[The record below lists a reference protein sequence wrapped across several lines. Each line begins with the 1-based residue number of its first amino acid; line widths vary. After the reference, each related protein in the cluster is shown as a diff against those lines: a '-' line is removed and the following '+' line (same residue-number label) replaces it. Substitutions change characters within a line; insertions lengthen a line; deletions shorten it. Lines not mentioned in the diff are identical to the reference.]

1 MGKILIT
8 STDMMMI
15 QFLIPHVKYLSEN
28 GFCVEIACSVVGDRL
43 EDVRKALEDVPCVI
57 HTVRLERSPASPRNL
72 LGYGDM
78 KRLLQENHYD
88 IIWTNEPVMGVVTR
102 LAARKARKT
111 GTKVIYMCH
120 GFHFYKG
127 ASLTN
132 WLIFYPVERVMSR
145 FCDMIVTINRE
156 DEARAK
162 TFHCPRVEHIDGI
175 GVDFSKRQCTVSRE
189 EKRKELGI
197 QTSDILVL
205 SVGEL
210 QTRKNHE
217 VILRAIAQLQ
227 NPSIKYYLCGKGVLQ
242 GHLEEL
248 TQKLGLQDQV
258 RFLGYRKDIP
268 EIMHA
273 ADIFAHPSKREG
285 LGLACLEA
293 MASGLPLV
301 TSNIQGIPDYV
312 ENGVTGFS
320 CGPEDADKFAEHLHI
335 LISDPSRRK
344 QIGERNQAM
353 SLKYAVES
361 IQSTILKMIDRIVSE
376 K

>member
-1 MGKILIT
+1 MRKILIT

-15 QFLIPHVKYLSEN
+15 QFLIPHVKHLSEN

-43 EDVRKALEDVPCVI
+43 EDVHKALEDVSCVI
-57 HTVRLERSPASPRNL
+57 HTVRLERSPVSPKNL

-78 KRLLQENHYD
+78 KRLLKENHYD

-102 LAARKARKT
+102 LAARKARKK
-111 GTKVIYMCH
+111 GTKVVYMCH

-127 ASLTN
+127 ASLAN
-132 WLIFYPVERVMSR
+132 WLIFYPVERFMSQ
-145 FCDMIVTINRE
+145 FCDMIVTINHE

-189 EKRKELGI
+189 EKRKELGLAD
-197 QTSDILVL
+197 SDILVL

-227 NPSIKYYLCGKGVLQ
+227 NPSIKYYLCGKGILQ
-242 GHLEEL
+242 GHLVEL
-248 TQKLGLQDQV
+248 TQKLGIQEQV

-268 EIMHA
+268 EIMSA

-312 ENGVTGFS
+312 ENGVTGFL
-320 CGPEDADKFAEHLHI
+320 CDPEDAAKFAEHLHV
-335 LISDPSRRK
+335 LISDPALRK
-344 QIGERNQAM
+344 QIGETNRTKSM
-353 SLKYAVES
+353 KYAVES
-361 IQSTILKMIDRIVSE
+361 IQPVILKIFDRIVPE
-376 K
+376 E

>member
-1 MGKILIT
+1 MKKLLIT

-15 QFLIPHVKYLSEN
+15 QFLIPHVRYLSEN
-28 GFCVEIACSVVGDRL
+28 GYAVEIACSVVGDRL
-43 EDVRKALEDVPCVI
+43 EDVRKALEGVPCTI
-57 HTVRLERSPASPRNL
+57 HTVRLERSPASPKNL
-72 LGYGDM
+72 LGYRDM
-78 KRLLQENHYD
+78 KQLLKENRYD

-111 GTKVIYMCH
+111 GTKVVYMCH

-127 ASLTN
+127 ASPVN
-132 WLIFYPVERVMSR
+132 WLIFYPVERFMSR
-145 FCDMIVTINRE
+145 FCDMIVTINHE

-162 TFHCPRVEHIDGI
+162 TFHCPRVEHINGI
-175 GVDFSKRQCTVSRE
+175 GVDFSKRQCTISRE
-189 EKRKELGI
+189 EKRRELGVCD
-197 QTSDILVL
+197 SDILVL

-217 VILRAIAQLQ
+217 VILRAIAKLQ
-227 NPSIKYYLCGKGVLQ
+227 NPNIKYFLCGKGVLQ
-242 GHLEEL
+242 DHLEEL
-248 TQKLGLQDQV
+248 AKTLGLQDQV
-258 RFLGYRKDIP
+258 RFLGYRKDVP
-268 EIMHA
+268 EIMNA

-312 ENGVTGFS
+312 ENGVTGFL
-320 CGPEDADKFAEHLHI
+320 CDPKDVDMFADHLHS
-335 LISDPSRRK
+335 LIRDPALRK
-344 QIGERNQAM
+344 QIGEMNSAK

-361 IQSTILKMIDRIVSE
+361 IQSAVIKIIARIATE